1 MFWNRKKLAED
12 TPDLVED
19 ENVVASVLAREG
31 LRPDEIA
38 TLLRRQRTKTKRSP
52 EDLLLAARSVV

>member
-1 MFWNRKKLAED
+1 MFWNRRKLAED